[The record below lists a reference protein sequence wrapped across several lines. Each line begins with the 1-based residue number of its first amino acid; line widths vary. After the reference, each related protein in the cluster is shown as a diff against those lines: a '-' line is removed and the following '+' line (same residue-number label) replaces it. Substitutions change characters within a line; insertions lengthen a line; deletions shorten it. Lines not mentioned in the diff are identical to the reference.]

1 MPIQRHAAID
11 ILGKSVWGNTLKMK
25 VEMRYGAGT
34 LPIEIPEANVAGV
47 LEISESTPLVDEMC
61 AVEAAIAQPI
71 GAPALAEV
79 AAGRKSACIVISDIT
94 RPVPNKVIL
103 PPMLETLEA
112 SGISRQKITILIAT
126 GIHRPNNTKELE
138 TMVGRDIMAEYRI
151 INHFSGKPETHTYLG
166 KTEKGTPVYINST
179 YLESDLKITTGLI
192 EPHLM
197 AGYSGGRKAVCPGI
211 ASVETMKVMHG
222 PELMEHPKSAVGIL
236 EGNPFH
242 REATEIARMAGVD
255 FNLNVAIDKER
266 RITGVF
272 AGDMVESHLMG
283 AAFVEKHA
291 KVTLTAPAD
300 AVVVSSA
307 GYPLDATFY
316 QAIKGLLTAVEIV
329 KQGGSIL
336 LVAACSEGIGSKPF
350 TDLIFKT
357 DDLTAFVQGLYNPA
371 NFVIDQWQLE
381 ELAKVA
387 RKADIYFYTDG
398 IPYHQRAKLFV
409 HPLRSVEEGI
419 EELLNRYGKDAQIAV
434 IPEGPYVL
442 AQLEA
447 SI

>member
-1 MPIQRHAAID
+1 
-11 ILGKSVWGNTLKMK
+11 MK
-25 VEMRYGAGT
+25 VEMRYGTGV
-34 LPIEIPEANVAGV
+34 LPIEIPDKNVAKV
-47 LEISESTPLVDEMC
+47 LEISESMPLPDEIR
-61 AVEAAIAQPI
+61 AVREAIAQPI
-71 GAPALAEV
+71 ASQPLAEIGKGQ
-79 AAGRKSACIVISDIT
+79 ASACIVISDIT

-103 PPMLETLEA
+103 PPMLEVLEQT
-112 SGISRQKITILIAT
+112 GIPREKITILIAT
-126 GIHRPNNTKELE
+126 GIHRPNDAEELE
-138 TMVGRDIMAEYRI
+138 TMVGRDIMKTYRI
-151 INHFSGKPETHTYLG
+151 VNHFSQKPETHAYLG
-166 KTEKGTPVYINST
+166 KTQNGTPVHIDKT
-179 YLESDLKITTGLI
+179 YLEADLKITTGLI

-197 AGYSGGRKAVCPGI
+197 AGYSGGRKAICPGI

-242 REATEIARMAGVD
+242 IEATEIALMAGAD
-255 FNLNVAIDKER
+255 FNLNVAIDKQR

-272 AGDMVESHLMG
+272 AGDLVESHRVG

-291 KVTLTAPAD
+291 KVTLPVAAD

-307 GYPLDATFY
+307 GYPLDTTFY

-398 IPYHQRAKLFV
+398 IPYHQRVKLFV
-409 HPLRSVEEGI
+409 HPLKSAQEGI
-419 EELLNRYGKDAQIAV
+419 EELLTRYGKDAQIAV

-442 AQLEA
+442 AKLA
-447 SI
+447 GS

>member
-1 MPIQRHAAID
+1 
-11 ILGKSVWGNTLKMK
+11 MK
-25 VEMRYGAGT
+25 VEMRYGTGI
-34 LPIEIPEANVAGV
+34 LPIEIPDKNVAKV
-47 LEISESTPLVDEMC
+47 LEISESSPLPDEVR
-61 AVEAAIAQPI
+61 AVREAIAHPIASQP
-71 GAPALAEV
+71 LAEIGK
-79 AAGRKSACIVISDIT
+79 GRASACIVISDIT

-103 PPMLETLEA
+103 PPMLEVLEQT
-112 SGISRQKITILIAT
+112 GIPREKITILIAT
-126 GIHRPNNTKELE
+126 GIHRPNDAEELE
-138 TMVGRDIMAEYRI
+138 TMVGSDIMKTYRI
-151 INHFSGKPETHTYLG
+151 VNHFSQKPETHAYLG
-166 KTEKGTPVYINST
+166 KTQNGTPVHIDKT
-179 YLESDLKITTGLI
+179 YLEADLKITTGLI

-197 AGYSGGRKAVCPGI
+197 AGYSGGRKAICPGI

-242 REATEIARMAGVD
+242 IEATEIALMAGAD
-255 FNLNVAIDKER
+255 FNLNVAIDKQR

-272 AGDMVESHLMG
+272 AGDLVESHRVG

-291 KVTLTAPAD
+291 KVTVPVAAD

-307 GYPLDATFY
+307 GYPLDTTFY

-409 HPLRSVEEGI
+409 HPLKSAQEGI
-419 EELLNRYGKDAQIAV
+419 EELLTRYGEDVQIAV

-442 AQLEA
+442 AQLA
-447 SI
+447 GN

>member
-1 MPIQRHAAID
+1 
-11 ILGKSVWGNTLKMK
+11 MK
-25 VEMRYGAGT
+25 VEMRYGTGT
-34 LPIEIPEANVAGV
+34 LPIEIPDKNVAGV
-47 LEISESTPLVDEMC
+47 LEISESVPLSDEDS
-61 AVEAAIAQPI
+61 AVRAAIAQPI
-71 GAPALAEV
+71 ASSPLAEL
-79 AAGRKSACIVISDIT
+79 ASGRESACIVISDVT

-103 PPMLETLEA
+103 PPILETLKQA
-112 SGISRQKITILIAT
+112 GIPREKITILIAT
-126 GIHRPNNTKELE
+126 GIHRPNVGEELE
-138 TMVGRDIMAEYRI
+138 QMVGRNIMDTYRI
-151 INHFSGKPETHTYLG
+151 VNHFSQKVETHTYLG
-166 KTEKGTPVYINST
+166 KTQNGTPVHIDKT

-197 AGYSGGRKAVCPGI
+197 AGYSGGRKAICPGI

-242 REATEIARMAGVD
+242 IEATEIALMAGVD

-266 RITGVF
+266 QITGVF
-272 AGDMVESHLMG
+272 AGDMVESHRVG
-283 AAFVEKHA
+283 AEFVEKQA
-291 KVTLTAPAD
+291 QVTLPTPAD

-307 GYPLDATFY
+307 GYPLDSTFY

-409 HPLRSVEEGI
+409 HPLKSAQEGI
-419 EELLNRYGKDAQIAV
+419 DEILARYGEEAQIAA

-442 AQLEA
+442 AQLAEG
-447 SI
+447 SY

>member
-1 MPIQRHAAID
+1 
-11 ILGKSVWGNTLKMK
+11 MK
-25 VEMRYGAGT
+25 VEMRYGTGV
-34 LPIEIPEANVAGV
+34 LPIEIPDKNVAKV
-47 LEISESTPLVDEMC
+47 LEISESMPLPDEIR
-61 AVEAAIAQPI
+61 AVREAIAQPI
-71 GAPALAEV
+71 ASQPLAEIGK
-79 AAGRKSACIVISDIT
+79 GRASACIVISDIT

-103 PPMLETLEA
+103 PPMLEVLEQT
-112 SGISRQKITILIAT
+112 GIPREKITILIAT
-126 GIHRPNNTKELE
+126 GIHRPNDAEELE
-138 TMVGRDIMAEYRI
+138 TMVGSDIMKTYRI
-151 INHFSGKPETHTYLG
+151 VNHFSQKPETHAYLG
-166 KTEKGTPVYINST
+166 KTQNGTPVHIDKT
-179 YLESDLKITTGLI
+179 YLEADLKITTGLI

-197 AGYSGGRKAVCPGI
+197 AGYSGGRKAICPGI

-242 REATEIARMAGVD
+242 IEATEIALMAGAD
-255 FNLNVAIDKER
+255 FNLNVAIDKQR

-272 AGDMVESHLMG
+272 AGDLVESHRVG

-291 KVTLTAPAD
+291 KVTLPVAAD

-307 GYPLDATFY
+307 GYPLDTTFY

-398 IPYHQRAKLFV
+398 IPYHQRVKLFV
-409 HPLRSVEEGI
+409 HPLKSAQEGI
-419 EELLNRYGKDAQIAV
+419 EELLTRYGKDAQIAV

-442 AQLEA
+442 AKLA
-447 SI
+447 GS

>member
-1 MPIQRHAAID
+1 
-11 ILGKSVWGNTLKMK
+11 MK
-25 VEMRYGAGT
+25 VEMRYGTGT
-34 LPIEIPEANVAGV
+34 LPMEIPEKNVAGV
-47 LEISESTPLVDEMC
+47 LEIAESVPLPDENG
-61 AVEAAIAQPI
+61 AVRE
-71 GAPALAEV
+71 ALARPIASPPLAEL
-79 AAGRKSACIVISDIT
+79 AGGRQSACIVISDIT

-103 PPMLETLEA
+103 PPLLETLEQ
-112 SGISRQKITILIAT
+112 SGIPREKITILIAT
-126 GIHRPNNTKELE
+126 GIHRPNNAAEIE
-138 TMVGRDIMAEYRI
+138 TMVGSDIMETYRI
-151 INHFSGKPETHTYLG
+151 VNHLSQNPEMHAYLG
-166 KTEKGTPVYINST
+166 ETENGTPVYIDKT
-179 YLESDLKITTGLI
+179 YLESDLKIITGLI

-197 AGYSGGRKAVCPGI
+197 AGYSGGRKAICPGI

-242 REATEIARMAGVD
+242 KEATEIALLAGVD
-255 FNLNVAIDKER
+255 FNLNVAIDKQR
-266 RITGVF
+266 RIIGVF
-272 AGDMVESHLMG
+272 AGEMVESHLVG
-283 AAFVEKHA
+283 AAFVEQQA
-291 KVTLTAPAD
+291 KVTLPAPAD

-307 GYPLDATFY
+307 GYPLDSTFY

-409 HPLRSVEEGI
+409 HPLKTAQEGI
-419 EELLNRYGKDAQIAV
+419 QEILDRYGADAQIAV

-442 AQLEA
+442 AQLED
-447 SI
+447 S